1 VESLMAITLALF
13 SSLLISGTTIIMKKG
28 IERTNPTS
36 AMLVV
41 TLVGTLTLLLI
52 SLPQVQFD
60 HLKSKAFLLF
70 ILAGIFSPALVR
82 WLYFISLDRIGP
94 SMSSSILSTGP
105 AFTAII
111 AAVFLKEKLTVVLS
125 LGIILIISG
134 IITFEK
140 DIHTNGKSI
149 IRHKKDLIFAIL
161 ASFLVGLA
169 IVIRKMG
176 LNILDEPLFGVTV
189 GFATSLVFYTMLC
202 LVFKRMRAAI
212 SLNRKNTLYLC
223 GAGVFLTAGW
233 LTLFY
238 ALSHGEAIVVAPLAS
253 LHPVMVLA
261 WSYLFFKD
269 MEKITRKTVF
279 GIILVL
285 VGVVLITFR

>member
-1 VESLMAITLALF
+1 MAIALALL

-41 TLVGTLTLLLI
+41 TLTGTLILLAITLPLI
-52 SLPQVQFD
+52 QLA
-60 HLKSKAFLLF
+60 HIKSKAFSLF
-70 ILAGIFSPALVR
+70 VLAGLFSPALAR

-111 AAVFLKEKLTVVLS
+111 ASVFLKEKLTGGIG
-125 LGIILIISG
+125 LGILLIIGG
-134 IITFEK
+134 IIVFER
-140 DIHTNGKSI
+140 DISANGKSALG
-149 IRHKKDLIFAIL
+149 HKKDLIFAMV
-161 ASFLVGLA
+161 AAVFSGLG

-176 LNILDEPLFGVTV
+176 LNVLDEPLFGLTV
-189 GFATSLVFYTMLC
+189 GFITSVLFYAMLC
-202 LVFKRMRAAI
+202 LAFKDMRAAI

-238 ALSHGEAIVVAPLAS
+238 ALSYGDAIIVAPLAS
-253 LHPVMVLA
+253 LHPMLVLA
-261 WSYLFFKD
+261 WSRLFFKG
-269 MEKITRKTVF
+269 MEKITFKTLL
-279 GIILVL
+279 GIVIVL
-285 VGVVLITFR
+285 MGVLLIALRY

>member
-1 VESLMAITLALF
+1 MAITLALF

-41 TLVGTLTLLLI
+41 TLVGTLILVGL
-52 SLPQVQFD
+52 SLPQVQLD

-105 AFTAII
+105 VFTAVI
-111 AAVFLKEKLTVVLS
+111 ATVFLKEKATLNVA
-125 LGIILIISG
+125 LGITLILGG
-134 IITFEK
+134 IITFER
-140 DIHTNGKSI
+140 DIHIDGKLTV
-149 IRHKKDLIFAIL
+149 RRKQDLIFALL
-161 ASFLVGLA
+161 AAFLVGLA

-189 GFATSLVFYTMLC
+189 GFTTSLVFYTIMC
-202 LVFKRMRAAI
+202 LAFKGMRAAI

-238 ALSHGEAIVVAPLAS
+238 ALSYGDAIIVAPLAS
-253 LHPVMVLA
+253 LHPVMVLG

-269 MEKITRKTVF
+269 MEKITFKTVL

-285 VGVVLITFR
+285 IGVLLITLRS

>member
-1 VESLMAITLALF
+1 MAIALALLA
-13 SSLLISGTTIIMKKG
+13 SLLISGTTIIMKKG

-41 TLVGTLTLLLI
+41 TLSGTLVLLAI
-52 SLPQVQFD
+52 SLPLVQLT

-70 ILAGIFSPALVR
+70 ILAGVLSPALVR

-94 SMSSSILSTGP
+94 SMSSSIVSTGP

-111 AAVFLKEKLTVVLS
+111 AAVFLNEKLTVSVS
-125 LGIILIISG
+125 LGILLIIGG
-134 IITFEK
+134 IITFER
-140 DIHTNGKSI
+140 DIGASGKFAVG
-149 IRHKKDLIFAIL
+149 HKKDLIFALLSAII
-161 ASFLVGLA
+161 VGLA

-189 GFATSLVFYTMLC
+189 GFTTSLVFYAMLC
-202 LVFKRMRAAI
+202 LVFKRMRAEI
-212 SLNRKNTLYLC
+212 SLNLKNTLYLS

-238 ALSHGEAIVVAPLAS
+238 ALSYGDAIIVAPLAS
-253 LHPVMVLA
+253 LHPVMVLG

-269 MEKITRKTVF
+269 MERITYKTVV
-279 GIILVL
+279 GIITVL
-285 VGVVLITFR
+285 VGVGLIALR

>member
-1 VESLMAITLALF
+1 MAITLALF

-41 TLVGTLTLLLI
+41 TLVGTLILVGL
-52 SLPQVQFD
+52 SLPQVQLD

-105 AFTAII
+105 VFTAVI
-111 AAVFLKEKLTVVLS
+111 ATVFLKEKATLNVA
-125 LGIILIISG
+125 LGITLILGG
-134 IITFEK
+134 IITFER
-140 DIHTNGKSI
+140 DIHIDGKLTV
-149 IRHKKDLIFAIL
+149 RRKQDLIFALL
-161 ASFLVGLA
+161 AAFLVGLA

-189 GFATSLVFYTMLC
+189 GFTTSLVFYTIMC
-202 LVFKRMRAAI
+202 LAFKGLRAAI

-238 ALSHGEAIVVAPLAS
+238 ALSYGDAIIVAPLAS
-253 LHPVMVLA
+253 LHPVMVLG

-269 MEKITRKTVF
+269 MEKITFKTVL

-285 VGVVLITFR
+285 IGVLLITLRS

>member
-1 VESLMAITLALF
+1 MAIALALL

-41 TLVGTLTLLLI
+41 TLTGTLILLII
-52 SLPQVQFD
+52 SLPLVQLT

-94 SMSSSILSTGP
+94 SMSSSIISTGP

-111 AAVFLKEKLTVVLS
+111 AIVFLKEKATLNIV
-125 LGIILIISG
+125 LGIILIIGG
-134 IITFEK
+134 IITFER
-140 DIHTNGKSI
+140 DISSSGKFVV
-149 IRHKKDLIFAIL
+149 RHKQDLIFALLSAI
-161 ASFLVGLA
+161 LVGLA

-176 LNILDEPLFGVTV
+176 LNTLDEPIFGVTV
-189 GFATSLVFYTMLC
+189 GFTTSLVFYGMMC
-202 LVFKRMRAAI
+202 LVFKGMRAAI
-212 SLNRKNTLYLC
+212 SLNLKNTLYLS
-223 GAGVFLTAGW
+223 GAGVFLTTAW

-238 ALSHGEAIVVAPLAS
+238 ALSYGDAIIVAPLAS
-253 LHPVMVLA
+253 LHPVMVLG

-269 MEKITRKTVF
+269 IEKITFKTVL
-279 GIILVL
+279 GVI
-285 VGVVLITFR
+285 VVLIGVLLIALK

>member
-1 VESLMAITLALF
+1 MAITLALF

-41 TLVGTLTLLLI
+41 TLVGTLILVGL
-52 SLPQVQFD
+52 SLPQVQLD

-105 AFTAII
+105 VFTAVI
-111 AAVFLKEKLTVVLS
+111 ATVFLKEKATLNVA
-125 LGIILIISG
+125 LGIILIIGG
-134 IITFEK
+134 IITFER
-140 DIHTNGKSI
+140 DIHIDGKLTV
-149 IRHKKDLIFAIL
+149 RRKQDLIFALL
-161 ASFLVGLA
+161 AAFLVGLA

-189 GFATSLVFYTMLC
+189 GFTTSLVFYTIMC
-202 LVFKRMRAAI
+202 LAFKGMRAAI

-238 ALSHGEAIVVAPLAS
+238 ALSYGDAIIVAPLAS
-253 LHPVMVLA
+253 LHPVMVLG

-269 MEKITRKTVF
+269 MEKITFKTVL

-285 VGVVLITFR
+285 IGVLLITLR

>member
-1 VESLMAITLALF
+1 
-13 SSLLISGTTIIMKKG
+13 MKKG

-41 TLVGTLTLLLI
+41 TLVGTLVLLVI
-52 SLPQVQFD
+52 SLPLVQLD

-94 SMSSSILSTGP
+94 SMSSSIISTGP

-111 AAVFLKEKLTVVLS
+111 AAVFLKEKLTVSVS
-125 LGIILIISG
+125 LGILLIIGG

-140 DIHTNGKSI
+140 DINANGKFAVH
-149 IRHKKDLIFAIL
+149 HKRDLIFALLSAI
-161 ASFLVGLA
+161 LVGLA

-176 LNILDEPLFGVTV
+176 LNILNEPIFGVTV
-189 GFATSLVFYTMLC
+189 GFTTSLVFYGMLC
-202 LVFKRMRAAI
+202 LVFKGLRAAI
-212 SLNRKNTLYLC
+212 SLNIKNTLYLS
-223 GAGVFLTAGW
+223 GAGVSLTASW
-233 LTLFY
+233 LILFY
-238 ALSHGEAIVVAPLAS
+238 ALSYGDVIIVAPLAS
-253 LHPVMVLA
+253 LHPVMVLG

-269 MEKITRKTVF
+269 MEKITFKTAL
-279 GIILVL
+279 GIIIVL
-285 VGVVLITFR
+285 IGVVLISFR

>member
-1 VESLMAITLALF
+1 MAIALALLA
-13 SSLLISGTTIIMKKG
+13 SLLISGTTIIMKKG

-41 TLVGTLTLLLI
+41 TLSGTLVLLAI
-52 SLPQVQFD
+52 SLPLVQLT

-70 ILAGIFSPALVR
+70 ILAGVLSPALVR

-94 SMSSSILSTGP
+94 SMSSSIVSTGP

-111 AAVFLKEKLTVVLS
+111 AAVFLNEKLTVSVS
-125 LGIILIISG
+125 LGILLIIGG
-134 IITFEK
+134 IITFER
-140 DIHTNGKSI
+140 DIGASGKFAVG
-149 IRHKKDLIFAIL
+149 HKKDLIFALLSAI
-161 ASFLVGLA
+161 LVGLA

-189 GFATSLVFYTMLC
+189 GFTTSLVFYAMLC
-202 LVFKRMRAAI
+202 LVFKSMRAEI
-212 SLNRKNTLYLC
+212 SLNLKNTLYLS

-238 ALSHGEAIVVAPLAS
+238 ALSYGDAIIVAPLAS
-253 LHPVMVLA
+253 LHPVMVLG

-269 MEKITRKTVF
+269 MEKITFKTVV
-279 GIILVL
+279 GIITVL
-285 VGVVLITFR
+285 VGVGLIALR

>member
-1 VESLMAITLALF
+1 MANALALF

-41 TLVGTLTLLLI
+41 TLVGTIVLFCI
-52 SLPQVQFD
+52 SLPVIQLV
-60 HLKSKAFLLF
+60 HLNSRAFLLF
-70 ILAGIFSPALVR
+70 VLAGIFSPGMVR

-111 AAVFLKEKLTVVLS
+111 AAVFLKEKLTAGIG
-125 LGIILIISG
+125 LGIILIIGG
-134 IITFEK
+134 IITFERDLHINSK
-140 DIHTNGKSI
+140 FAVG
-149 IRHKKDLIFAIL
+149 HKKDLIYAIL
-161 ASFLVGLA
+161 ASVLVGLA

-189 GFATSLVFYTMLC
+189 GFATSLVFYATLC
-202 LVFKRMRAAI
+202 LAFKGVRASI
-212 SLNRKNTLYLC
+212 SLNRKNTLFLC
-223 GAGVFLTAGW
+223 AAGVFLTAGW

-238 ALSHGEAIVVAPLAS
+238 ALSYGDAIIVAPLAS

-269 MEKITRKTVF
+269 MEKVTFKTVL
-279 GIILVL
+279 GIITVL
-285 VGVVLITFR
+285 TGVLMITLR

>member
-1 VESLMAITLALF
+1 MAITLALF

-41 TLVGTLTLLLI
+41 TLVGTLILVGL
-52 SLPQVQFD
+52 SLPQIQLD

-105 AFTAII
+105 VFTAVI
-111 AAVFLKEKLTVVLS
+111 ATVFLKEKATLNIA
-125 LGIILIISG
+125 LGIILIIGG
-134 IITFEK
+134 IITFER
-140 DIHTNGKSI
+140 DIHIDGKLTV
-149 IRHKKDLIFAIL
+149 RRKQDLIFALL
-161 ASFLVGLA
+161 AAFLVGLA

-189 GFATSLVFYTMLC
+189 GFTTSLVFYTIMC
-202 LVFKRMRAAI
+202 LAFKGMRAAI

-238 ALSHGEAIVVAPLAS
+238 ALSYGDAIIVAPLAS
-253 LHPVMVLA
+253 LHPVMVLG

-269 MEKITRKTVF
+269 MEKITFKTVL

-285 VGVVLITFR
+285 IGVLLITLR